1 MRHLRHLCQRH
12 PGALGPC
19 EVGFTILRY
28 GKKGSARAH
37 KPTVYNVIMEGMGKR
52 FITGFYYK
60 RSPMKSVGSE
70 GKKVLCNNVMKINY
84 YYYDP
89 LTLLRGLEGLAQR
102 EKKLGSLNKTTF
114 FSLHYYIRGQVVE
127 NTEKTPQKKPYNTS
141 LH

>member
-1 MRHLRHLCQRH
+1 
-12 PGALGPC
+12 
-19 EVGFTILRY
+19 
-28 GKKGSARAH
+28 
-37 KPTVYNVIMEGMGKR
+37 
-52 FITGFYYK
+52 
-60 RSPMKSVGSE
+60 MKSVGSE

-84 YYYDP
+84 YYYNP
-89 LTLLRGLEGLAQR
+89 LTLLRGLEGLAQK